1 MKTNQNGFIAGI
13 IIGLVIWGLVAFFI
27 IKAIPQPKQPT
38 YTTNDSIANVR
49 IDSVRGE
56 YQKVIDSIKKVKPKV
71 VERVKYLREVDT
83 LIYYGQDTA
92 CIEIIQRKNAL
103 IAGLDS
109 LCNVLDEEARLYSD
123 QNVLLNEKVRLEI
136 KRNKTLSDSVSSLHV
151 LYTDS
156 LTAQRKTSD
165 KAIKKE
171 KGKTFFYKV
180 TTTVATALGI
190 YGIISK

>member
-38 YTTNDSIANVR
+38 YTATDSIARDSLLNR
-49 IDSVRGE
+49 IDTI
-56 YQKVIDSIKKVKPKV
+56 KVKETIWRTRIKEIKKTDTIYYNGNDTAC
-71 VERVKYLREVDT
+71 VEIIARKNRLIAGQDT
-83 LIYYGQDTA
+83 LIELLDLECREYSELNL
-92 CIEIIQRKNAL
+92 IEI
-103 IAGLDS
+103 S
-109 LCNVLDEEARLYSD
+109 
-123 QNVLLNEKVRLEI
+123 
-136 KRNKTLSDSVSSLHV
+136 RNKTLSDSVSSLHV
-151 LYTDS
+151 FYADS